1 MDSSNTPLIQRL
13 PLKEISAF
21 YGDNLNF
28 FACQGIFMAHGVDVD
43 GIPTFLQPGS
53 IYRTDENRVLYLE
66 KGRARA
72 VFNMMPA
79 TIEAGSI
86 VYAGRGTMIQIESVD
101 ERLTVYGIAA
111 DNTLTADSDGAFM
124 AGNVRLSEQ
133 QEQFVKN
140 FWQTIAALRQVEN
153 FPKDVLVSMAKAYLT
168 FAQNAV
174 KEQEKTL
181 SDGGGRAYEI
191 FRKFISLVNCNAV
204 KERNIAFY
212 ADTLCISPNYL
223 CSLIKQASGETVMQ
237 WIDKQIVLEAKAL
250 LLRGGSSIWEISET
264 LNFANPSFFSKF
276 FKRQTGMTPGEF
288 KATSPHSVF
297 R

>member
-1 MDSSNTPLIQRL
+1 MS
-13 PLKEISAF
+13 
-21 YGDNLNF
+21 
-28 FACQGIFMAHGVDVD
+28 
-43 GIPTFLQPGS
+43 
-53 IYRTDENRVLYLE
+53 
-66 KGRARA
+66 
-72 VFNMMPA
+72 
-79 TIEAGSI
+79 
-86 VYAGRGTMIQIESVD
+86 
-101 ERLTVYGIAA
+101 
-111 DNTLTADSDGAFM
+111 
-124 AGNVRLSEQ
+124 
-133 QEQFVKN
+133 
-140 FWQTIAALRQVEN
+140 
-153 FPKDVLVSMAKAYLT
+153 KAYLK

-250 LLRGGSSIWEISET
+250 LLRGGSSILEISET

>member
-124 AGNVRLSEQ
+124 AGNVRLTEQ

-140 FWQTIAALRQVEN
+140 FWQMI
-153 FPKDVLVSMAKAYLT
+153 
-168 FAQNAV
+168 
-174 KEQEKTL
+174 
-181 SDGGGRAYEI
+181 
-191 FRKFISLVNCNAV
+191 C
-204 KERNIAFY
+204 
-212 ADTLCISPNYL
+212 
-223 CSLIKQASGETVMQ
+223 GE
-237 WIDKQIVLEAKAL
+237 
-250 LLRGGSSIWEISET
+250 GHH
-264 LNFANPSFFSKF
+264 AN
-276 FKRQTGMTPGEF
+276 
-288 KATSPHSVF
+288 HH
-297 R
+297 